1 MQIIDTISKNRL
13 SSEHTLQIDNRND
26 KKALFVP
33 MHDAWPINSSIGLL
47 KPNVHKEIM
56 KRTYSIDIGHCN
68 T

>member
-47 KPNVHKEIM
+47 KPNCTK
-56 KRTYSIDIGHCN
+56 K
-68 T
+68 